1 VDHKDHKEL
10 LELLVLKDSLVA
22 LVLLDQQGHQV
33 LMQIVFVHQLI
44 LVVVATLKKVKKW
57 HL

>member
-44 LVVVATLKKVKKW
+44 LVVVATGSGGF
-57 HL
+57 

>member
-10 LELLVLKDSLVA
+10 QELLVLKDSLVA
-22 LVLLDQQGHQV
+22 LVLLDQQEHQV

-44 LVVVATLKKVKKW
+44 SHLVRMTAVFKKG
-57 HL
+57 